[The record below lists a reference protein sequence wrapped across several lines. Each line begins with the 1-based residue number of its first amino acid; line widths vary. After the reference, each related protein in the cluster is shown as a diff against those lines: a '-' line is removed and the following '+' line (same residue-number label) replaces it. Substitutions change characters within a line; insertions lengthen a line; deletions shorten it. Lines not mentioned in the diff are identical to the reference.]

1 MGPGE
6 DADVACVLVVDD
18 NVDMRAALRDALEFA
33 GYEVAEAPDGAVA
46 LEYLQANHE
55 PAVVLLDREMPRCD
69 GVQFLRA
76 VAADPVLTSRHRYV
90 VMTAGSANLPDD
102 VRHLVAVPVVLKWFG
117 YDDLLAAVDVAAEP
131 LTAPRR
137 PTGDE

>member
-1 MGPGE
+1 
-6 DADVACVLVVDD
+6 
-18 NVDMRAALRDALEFA
+18 MRAVLRDVLEFA
-33 GYEVAEAPDGAVA
+33 GHEVAEAPDGAVA

-76 VAADPVLTSRHRYV
+76 VAADPVLASRHRYV
-90 VMTAGSANLPDD
+90 VMTGDSANLPDD
-102 VRHLVAVPVVLKWFG
+102 VRHLLAVPVVLKFFDC
-117 YDDLLAAVDVAAEP
+117 DDLLAAVEVAAES

-137 PTGDE
+137 PTDGE